1 MCSTASLPA
10 LSTSDLLC
18 VWQPAPGGPD
28 GVKGVA
34 SRLIEQHQLDDT
46 FYIVDLANVV
56 RLFKV

>member
-1 MCSTASLPA
+1 VLV
-10 LSTSDLLC
+10 C
-18 VWQPAPGGPD
+18 VVPSGGPD

-34 SRLIEQHQLDDT
+34 SKLIEQHQLDDT